1 MVPPATLEESDVEL
15 VSLFP
20 SSKVFEGSRSR
31 ELPPEPLIHSPR
43 LLMVSDTTRFADELL
58 AVLRSDGVSQPV
70 GEVASPADEPPSA
83 SCLFDLVVVDQRVS
97 LPRTWIDRLEGCR
110 VIVWTLGDRERL
122 DSIRYVLLKS
132 QYEQLLAEW
141 SEVKDQ
147 VRQLDLLR
155 RRVTPFDP
163 RTGWHS
169 HAHII
174 DRCQEEIARALRYS
188 LPIALVVVDIVN
200 LEFDESTVD
209 ADFANSLVT
218 SLAHRIR
225 PICRHGDVLGHYG
238 PTSVLVIL
246 LNTDREGGERFSER
260 ASQALLP
267 PLVVEDVPLSLD
279 WSIALATREPGM
291 STTPTELLNQLE
303 RRVERARELGRRGVV
318 VAD

>member
-1 MVPPATLEESDVEL
+1 
-15 VSLFP
+15 
-20 SSKVFEGSRSR
+20 
-31 ELPPEPLIHSPR
+31 LIHSPR
-43 LLMVSDTTRFADELL
+43 LLVVSDTKVFADELSV
-58 AVLRSDGVSQPV
+58 ALRAEGPLLPIVQF
-70 GEVASPADEPPSA
+70 ASSGDEPPST
-83 SCLFDLVVVDQRVS
+83 SCLFDAVVIDQRVS
-97 LPRTWIDRLEGCR
+97 LVGSWIDRLEGCR
-110 VIVWTLGDRERL
+110 VIPWSVGDHDRL
-122 DSIRYVLLKS
+122 DSIRYALLKS

-200 LEFDESTVD
+200 LEDDEKALD

-218 SLAHRIR
+218 ALAHRVR

-238 PTSVLVIL
+238 STSVLVIL

-279 WSIALATREPGM
+279 WSIALATREPGTL
-291 STTPTELLNQLE
+291 TTPTELLNQLE

>member
-1 MVPPATLEESDVEL
+1 MAN
-15 VSLFP
+15 F
-20 SSKVFEGSRSR
+20 SRSTISFIQSLR
-31 ELPPEPLIHSPR
+31 RIEEQRLPPEPLIHSPR
-43 LLMVSDTTRFADELL
+43 LLVVSDSRGFADELL
-58 AVLRSDGVSQPV
+58 AALRADGIIQPIC
-70 GEVASPADEPPSA
+70 EFSSSEDEP
-83 SCLFDLVVVDQRVS
+83 SCSSRLFDLVVVDQRVW
-97 LPRTWIDRLEGCR
+97 LAKQWIERREGR
-110 VIVWTLGDRERL
+110 QVIPWSPGDQGRL
-122 DSIRYVLLKS
+122 DSIRYALLKS

-141 SEVKDQ
+141 GEVKDQ

-200 LEFDESTVD
+200 LEDDERTLD
-209 ADFANSLVT
+209 PDFANSLVT
-218 SLAHRIR
+218 ALAHRIR

-238 PTSVLVIL
+238 STSVLVIL

-260 ASQALLP
+260 ANQALLP
-267 PLVVEDVPLSLD
+267 PLVVEEVPLSLD
-279 WSIALATREPGM
+279 WSIALATREPGT
-291 STTPTELLNQLE
+291 STTPTDLLNQLE